1 MRTNAE
7 KKEFARECL
16 EIERRGGNVQEYIAQ
31 NWPSYTPRATW
42 YNLQIGYLGR
52 KKHEL
57 TEGKPLIDSDGKEVN
72 TMKKRRDRNE
82 VLDAVLKVLEEKGD
96 PVAWFV
102 NEGYEAPIQAWQAM
116 RKFAKEN
123 RPDDYK
129 KIPQDLRKYY
139 ADNGIK
145 RPGTDDAAPKASETP
160 TVPKEA
166 VESVFFGGKQ
176 YEKMGNPSPT
186 CCQSARP
193 SGVTVPD
200 ELPKEKPMEV
210 IGIRSKVK
218 GYYMKADLDPKLMKD
233 DGYVHLIW
241 RDKLTNEERS
251 IGLSVSEWMELS
263 KEIPLAMQQLGL
275 LSK

>member
-176 YEKMGNPSPT
+176 YEKMGKPSPT
-186 CCQSARP
+186 CCQPAQE

-200 ELPKEKPMEV
+200 VLPL
-210 IGIRSKVK
+210 KVAALVSDVDQDYRYERTNVQK
-218 GYYMKADLDPKLMKD
+218 GKQAIMK
-233 DGYVHLIW
+233 LIW
-241 RDKLTNEERS
+241 REPMGGGERCLAFTHEEWLR
-251 IGLSVSEWMELS
+251 LAR
-263 KEIPLAMQQLGL
+263 EIPQALEQLGIQQMAG
-275 LSK
+275 K